1 MGRFRI
7 SGVATAFSRIGGTA
21 HPRSPQDC
29 SAVRLLFLFVG
40 EPHQLFHA
48 LPLAAELSAIRPDV
62 HLEVAVA
69 SEAHRPMVE
78 QVLAA
83 YPGFKPPVRRLVP
96 PRAEHGLRRVG
107 IRGQLRIPTLLAA
120 LPYLRSF
127 DAIVVPERTTTII
140 RHLLGRTKLIFTP
153 HGAGDRAI
161 MLDPRDRH
169 FDFVLVAGEKSERR
183 LLDAG
188 TIRPGA
194 YAVNGYV
201 KMDFM
206 ARLAAQRPRL
216 FDNDGPTVLYAPHFR
231 PSLSSWE
238 RLGRHV
244 IAAFAGQDRY
254 NLVVAPHVR
263 LFHGA
268 SAKAKRAF
276 EQLAVPGKIIVD
288 LGSDRLVDMTYT
300 SAADIYLG
308 DVSSQVYEFLARP
321 KPCVFLN
328 AHRVAW
334 RDDPDYRFWTLGDV
348 VEDSDA
354 VLPAIDAAPSRHGLY
369 AGLQRCALA
378 ESVGGDPVGAARRG
392 AEAIAGFLQGRRLP
406 IVPLAPA
413 ARTLAGGLND
423 DAGEPRAA

>member
-1 MGRFRI
+1 
-7 SGVATAFSRIGGTA
+7 
-21 HPRSPQDC
+21 
-29 SAVRLLFLFVG
+29 LFLFVG

-48 LPLAAELSAIRPDV
+48 LPLAAELKASRPDLCV
-62 HLEVAVA
+62 EIAVA
-69 SEAHRPMVE
+69 SDGHLPMVE

-83 YPGFKPPVRRLVP
+83 YPGFRPLIRRLVP
-96 PRAEHGLRRVG
+96 PRAEHRLRQWG

-127 DAIVVPERTTTII
+127 DAIVVPERTTTMI
-140 RHLLGRTKLIFTP
+140 RHFLGRTRLVFTP

-161 MLDPRDRH
+161 MLDRRDRH

-183 LLDAG
+183 LLEAG

-216 FDNDGPTVLYAPHFR
+216 FDNDRPTVLYAPHFR
-231 PSLSSWE
+231 QSLSSWE
-238 RLGRHV
+238 RFGRQV
-244 IAAFAGQDRY
+244 IAAFAAQDRY

-268 SAKAKRAF
+268 SAKAKRTF
-276 EQLAVPGKIIVD
+276 EELAVPGKIIVD
-288 LGSDRLVDMTYT
+288 LGSERLVDMTYT

-308 DVSSQVYEFLARP
+308 DVSSQVYEFLGTP

-328 AHRVAW
+328 AHGVDW
-334 RDDPDYRFWTLGDV
+334 ESDSSYRFWTLGDV
-348 VEDSDA
+348 LDDPASI
-354 VLPAIDAAPSRHGLY
+354 LSAIDAAPARHGRY

-378 ESVGGDPVGAARRG
+378 ESVGGDPAGAARRG
-392 AEAIAGFLQGRRLP
+392 AEAIARFLEGRRLP
-406 IVPLAPA
+406 AAALAPA
-413 ARTLAGGLND
+413 APPIMAGLND
-423 DAGEPRAA
+423 DAGEARAA